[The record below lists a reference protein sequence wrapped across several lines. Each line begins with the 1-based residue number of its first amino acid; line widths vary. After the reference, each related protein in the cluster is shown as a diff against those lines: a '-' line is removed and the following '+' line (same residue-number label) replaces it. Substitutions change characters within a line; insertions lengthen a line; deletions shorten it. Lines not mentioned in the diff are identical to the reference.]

1 MQHFKII
8 VKGRVQ
14 GVGFRAFTLK
24 SAKKY
29 GIYGTVKNH
38 ANGNVEIIASGTM
51 QAMENFIR
59 DCRKGSLFAKVTE
72 LNTIELP
79 SSAALLPDFRI
90 SDQYHSRKASS
101 CRLLRHEN

>member
-24 SAKKY
+24 SAKKH
-29 GIYGTVKNH
+29 GIYGTVKNRT
-38 ANGNVEIIASGTM
+38 NDNVEIIATGTM

-59 DCRKGSLFAKVTE
+59 DCRKGPLFAKVTG
-72 LNTIELP
+72 LDIIEFTSP
-79 SSAALLPDFRI
+79 EKFEPNFKI
-90 SDQYHSRKASS
+90 IDQ
-101 CRLLRHEN
+101 

>member
-1 MQHFKII
+1 MQHFKIL

-14 GVGFRAFTLK
+14 GVSFRAFTLK

-29 GIYGTVKNH
+29 GIYGTVKNR
-38 ANGNVEIIASGTM
+38 ADGDVEIIASAST
-51 QAMENFIR
+51 QAIENFTR

-79 SSAALLPDFRI
+79 SPVILFTDFRI
-90 SDQYHSRKASS
+90 IDQ
-101 CRLLRHEN
+101 

>member
-14 GVGFRAFTLK
+14 GVSFRAFTLK
-24 SAKKY
+24 SAKKHA
-29 GIYGTVKNH
+29 IYGTVKNR
-38 ANGNVEIIASGTM
+38 ADGDVEIIASAST

-79 SSAALLPDFRI
+79 SPVILLTDFRI
-90 SDQYHSRKASS
+90 IDQ
-101 CRLLRHEN
+101 